1 MKRHRHKSTKTLHS
15 PQARCSLENIPSLG
29 PINPV
34 ARAVAKALMGTGI
47 GLTFSN
53 LAIAQAPQ
61 DQGAAPATNTEVEE
75 VVVTGRQTER
85 YRETESSLSKLTE
98 DLLDTPQSVTT
109 MSSELLEDRGITSIN
124 DALRTIP
131 GITLGAG
138 EFSWQGN
145 NPTIRGFSGRD
156 DMYLDG
162 IRDFGSYPR
171 DPFNLETVEVL
182 LGPSSVLFGRGS
194 TGGAINQVTKRPTL
208 DPLTNFSANIGSEE
222 TYRGTVDINRPVPL
236 LGDGAAFRLN
246 LLSHQGKMAD
256 RDGAEAKR
264 YGIAPSL
271 SLGLNSATQ
280 VTLSYMKQ
288 SSDDRPDYGLPWLND
303 KPAPVARENFYG
315 FDSDFLKTDA
325 DILTGQVD
333 HSFSDSVNFNA
344 QVRYA
349 HYERESRITEPLIT
363 QLVTPTTPLSDIS
376 VFRYVFLGDSEEK
389 LFSTQAN
396 AIFNLQTGGIDHVLI
411 AGTEVSRET
420 SEPIFAFGVGAQG
433 TDLLNPT
440 SNVPFTGSTDPR
452 VIADTTGETAAFYVI
467 DTLKFSDSWQLTL
480 GTRWDQFDTD
490 YNAVRLTGPA
500 TPFNS
505 GEVSGSESFDQIDEV
520 TSYRAALVYKPV
532 FNASVYLAGSTS
544 FNPSGQSLS
553 FLSSGRGL
561 GVKNAFLDPEENI
574 SLEAGLKIDLND
586 GGLSFAGSMFEITK
600 KNARVPDPNNPGFN
614 TLGGELRVRGLS
626 LDAQG
631 MAAAGIF
638 ITAGYTHLDTEV
650 LKAAPGA
657 STGARLANAPE
668 HSLSAW
674 ANYQVTNELDVGIGG
689 RYISDQ
695 LAQNTGIG
703 RSVPSY
709 TLLDAMGRFR
719 LSQTVSLKLN
729 LTNLASEHYFDQLH
743 PWHVVPGPGFT
754 ATFAINVVY

>member
-1 MKRHRHKSTKTLHS
+1 
-15 PQARCSLENIPSLG
+15 
-29 PINPV
+29 
-34 ARAVAKALMGTGI
+34 MGTGI

-222 TYRGTVDINRPVPL
+222 TFRGTVDINRPVPL

-280 VTLSYMKQ
+280 VTLS
-288 SSDDRPDYGLPWLND
+288 
-303 KPAPVARENFYG
+303 
-315 FDSDFLKTDA
+315 
-325 DILTGQVD
+325 
-333 HSFSDSVNFNA
+333 
-344 QVRYA
+344 
-349 HYERESRITEPLIT
+349 
-363 QLVTPTTPLSDIS
+363 
-376 VFRYVFLGDSEEK
+376 
-389 LFSTQAN
+389 
-396 AIFNLQTGGIDHVLI
+396 
-411 AGTEVSRET
+411 
-420 SEPIFAFGVGAQG
+420 
-433 TDLLNPT
+433 
-440 SNVPFTGSTDPR
+440 
-452 VIADTTGETAAFYVI
+452 
-467 DTLKFSDSWQLTL
+467 
-480 GTRWDQFDTD
+480 
-490 YNAVRLTGPA
+490 
-500 TPFNS
+500 
-505 GEVSGSESFDQIDEV
+505 
-520 TSYRAALVYKPV
+520 
-532 FNASVYLAGSTS
+532 
-544 FNPSGQSLS
+544 
-553 FLSSGRGL
+553 
-561 GVKNAFLDPEENI
+561 
-574 SLEAGLKIDLND
+574 
-586 GGLSFAGSMFEITK
+586 
-600 KNARVPDPNNPGFN
+600 
-614 TLGGELRVRGLS
+614 
-626 LDAQG
+626 
-631 MAAAGIF
+631 
-638 ITAGYTHLDTEV
+638 
-650 LKAAPGA
+650 
-657 STGARLANAPE
+657 
-668 HSLSAW
+668 
-674 ANYQVTNELDVGIGG
+674 
-689 RYISDQ
+689 
-695 LAQNTGIG
+695 
-703 RSVPSY
+703 
-709 TLLDAMGRFR
+709 
-719 LSQTVSLKLN
+719 
-729 LTNLASEHYFDQLH
+729 
-743 PWHVVPGPGFT
+743 
-754 ATFAINVVY
+754 